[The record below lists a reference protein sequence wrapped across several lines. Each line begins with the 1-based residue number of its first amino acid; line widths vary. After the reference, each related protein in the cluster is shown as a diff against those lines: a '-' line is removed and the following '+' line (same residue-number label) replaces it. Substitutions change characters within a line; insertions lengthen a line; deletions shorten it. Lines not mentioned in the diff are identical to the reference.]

1 MLDFDQKKL
10 NQPKKTIPQLKD
22 SLNESQTLK
31 FQQLKQKIFDEAHK
45 QLLDSKDGTKFER
58 YTEDNQAVRLLWAQ
72 DFNVEKAFTMWQK
85 WITWRL
91 KINADDIKEEDIACE
106 YQSGKAFWHGKDK
119 LNNPCIV
126 VKVKNHIPGA
136 SSDTM
141 VKYVLFLIEQGIQK
155 SEEAGT
161 GMISIIWDREGFNIK
176 NVDYKLF
183 ETFKQLNQVI
193 QDNYAERIQ
202 KVYILYPNWFFKTIY
217 ALVKP
222 FLTER
227 TKKKVIFV
235 DQIEDMTTYFEPS
248 ELLIEHGGTS
258 AYKFSY
264 KLEKKSLCQQQ
275 ESEQQIN
282 QVDQNLLSNNFDCC
296 GVQLQQEIRADL
308 EDECKG

>member
-10 NQPKKTIPQLKD
+10 NKPKNTIPQLKD
-22 SLNESQTLK
+22 TLNDSQKLK
-31 FQQLKQKIFDEAHK
+31 FQQLKQKIFDEAHN
-45 QLLDSKDGTKFER
+45 LLDSKDVTKFER

-72 DFNVEKAFTMWQK
+72 DFHVEKAFTMWQK
-85 WITWRL
+85 WISWRL
-91 KINADDIKEEDIACE
+91 KIHADDIREEDIACE

-119 LNNPCIV
+119 LNNPCLV
-126 VKVKNHIPGA
+126 VKVKNHIPGV
-136 SSDTM
+136 SSDIM

-193 QDNYAERIQ
+193 QDNYAERIY

-227 TKKKVIFV
+227 TKQKVIFV
-235 DQIEDMTTYFEPS
+235 DQIEDMTTYFEPN

-258 AYKFSY
+258 PYKFSY
-264 KLEKKSLCQQQ
+264 KLEKNTQLQK
-275 ESEQQIN
+275 EAEQQIN
-282 QVDQNLLSNNFDCC
+282 EVDQNLLSNNFDCS
-296 GVQLQQEIRADL
+296 GVQSQQETITGL
-308 EDECKG
+308 ENECKE